1 MSSEQIL
8 TNDKNI
14 NKNSIKKERKIYKK
28 DEEIDWESVKFEYE
42 NIKISDVKLAEKYG
56 TYNVNIKRKA
66 LENCWKKYKKQF
78 LIDAANSQN
87 EITGTKQ
94 HIPSHYEQILGTVA
108 LRKIKEIRDELGAN
122 YSTADE
128 GLIVMYGKTYQR
140 YLELESIVDKD
151 GYVKM
156 SLKTGG
162 TYMNPYFSAL
172 LAVGKNLISVGDKLG
187 LSIESRKKLG
197 ILPGDKED
205 KAKGLFGMLEDFTK
219 QTTMDMKI

>member
-1 MSSEQIL
+1 MSNEQIL
-8 TNDKNI
+8 TSAQNITNKKPRKKYKNDN
-14 NKNSIKKERKIYKK
+14 
-28 DEEIDWESVKFEYE
+28 EIDWESVKFEYE

-66 LENCWKKYKKQF
+66 VEGGWKKYKKQF
-78 LIDAANSQN
+78 LKDAAKSQEDIQNSSSQ
-87 EITGTKQ
+87 
-94 HIPSHYEQILGTVA
+94 IPSHYKKILGTVA

-156 SLKTGG
+156 SYKTGG

-197 ILPGDKED
+197 IFPGEKED
-205 KAKGLFGMLEDFTK
+205 AAKGLFDLLEDFSK
-219 QTTMDMKI
+219 HEIEI